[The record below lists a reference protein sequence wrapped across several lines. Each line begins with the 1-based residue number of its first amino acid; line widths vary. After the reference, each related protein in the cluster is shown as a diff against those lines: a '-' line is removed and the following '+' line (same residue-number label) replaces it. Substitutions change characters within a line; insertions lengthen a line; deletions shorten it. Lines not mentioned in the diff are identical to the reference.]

1 MKKYATLLS
10 IFGFLIQYIIPIVIF
25 GDVIPYTHGQLAAGL
40 TKAGWIA
47 LAIIVL
53 IISRKLR
60 DKLHECPKG
69 LWRALALSIFP
80 IVSWVIVLIGLR
92 YLERFAHTVNMY
104 WDKVI
109 IFIIIGRLFYIVS
122 ETILEKEP

>member
-69 LWRALALSIFP
+69 LWRAIALSVFP
-80 IVSWVIVLIGLR
+80 IVSWVVVLIGLR
-92 YLERFAHTVNMY
+92 YLEGFVHTVNQY
-104 WDKVI
+104 WERVI
-109 IFIIIGRLFYIVS
+109 IFIIMGRLFCVVS